1 MVFSLS
7 TVGVFYY
14 CCNANQAVMIT
25 TNWSYSLE
33 IKAPGTE
40 LSSDEFDQMDF
51 QDFDDL
57 ASGCMCVHM

>member
-1 MVFSLS
+1 
-7 TVGVFYY
+7 
-14 CCNANQAVMIT
+14 MIT